1 LVGLVKTGI
10 ENLSLTLLREA
21 RRRILGRRLLKRIRL
36 TRLAEELGEVSSG
49 VVREV

>member
-10 ENLSLTLLREA
+10 ENLSLELWREA
-21 RRRILGRRLLKRIRL
+21 RLRIMRRLLKRIRL
-36 TRLAEELGEVSSG
+36 PRLAEELGEVSSG